1 MGTVYLIRR
10 ILIFCTFAANQARKL
25 MTNQQFKDYIEQ
37 RRKAIDDELN
47 GSEQLSATAIAQLKE
62 QGKMLESAWK
72 IMTYG
77 TGPERRRFR
86 RYYERRLAK

>member
-1 MGTVYLIRR
+1 MLYAVFCF
-10 ILIFCTFAANQARKL
+10 FCTFAADQARKL
-25 MTNQQFKDYIEQ
+25 MNNQQFKDYIEQ

-86 RYYERRLAK
+86 RDYERRLAK

>member
-1 MGTVYLIRR
+1 
-10 ILIFCTFAANQARKL
+10 

-37 RRKAIDDELN
+37 RLKAIDDELN

-62 QGKMLESAWK
+62 QLEMLESARK

-77 TGPERRRFR
+77 TGPARRRFR
-86 RYYERRLAK
+86 RDYERRLAK

>member
-1 MGTVYLIRR
+1 
-10 ILIFCTFAANQARKL
+10 

-37 RRKAIDDELN
+37 RRTAIKAELN
-47 GSEQLSATAIAQLKE
+47 SCEQLSATAVAQLKE
-62 QGKMLESAWK
+62 QGKMLDSAWK

-86 RYYERRLAK
+86 RDYERRIAK

>member
-1 MGTVYLIRR
+1 MDNAQ
-10 ILIFCTFAANQARKL
+10 FRK
-25 MTNQQFKDYIEQ
+25 YIEQ

-77 TGPERRRFR
+77 TGQARRRFR
-86 RYYERRLAK
+86 RNYERSLEKQGKQLEDLA

>member
-1 MGTVYLIRR
+1 
-10 ILIFCTFAANQARKL
+10 
-25 MTNQQFKDYIEQ
+25 MTNHQFKDYIEQ

-86 RYYERRLAK
+86 RDYERRLAK

>member
-1 MGTVYLIRR
+1 MD
-10 ILIFCTFAANQARKL
+10 ND
-25 MTNQQFKDYIEQ
+25 QFKAYIEQ
-37 RRKAIDDELN
+37 RCKAIEDELN

-77 TGPERRRFR
+77 TGPARRRFR
-86 RYYERRLAK
+86 RNYERSLLRQGKRLEDLR